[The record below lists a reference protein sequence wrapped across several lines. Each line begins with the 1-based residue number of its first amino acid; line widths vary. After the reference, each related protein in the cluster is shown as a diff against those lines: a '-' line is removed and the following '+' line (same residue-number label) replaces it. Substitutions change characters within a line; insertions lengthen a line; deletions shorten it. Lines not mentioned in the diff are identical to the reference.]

1 MLNRNHQNLCNKNKF
16 QSFSV
21 CFLRDAILVTVLF
34 VLEVIIN
41 MQNEING
48 VKKDTNCIRAD
59 IEYMEGGIN
68 KKIDQNME
76 WMKEHFTQVMKSP
89 SANPDTPA
97 TGEFCIFGFCF
108 NLNLVISVT
117 RSQNKCCT
125 QDITSEHDIVGI

>member
-21 CFLRDAILVTVLF
+21 CFLRDASLVTVLF

-41 MQNEING
+41 MQNEIKG

-76 WMKEHFTQVMKSP
+76 WMKEHFTQVT
-89 SANPDTPA
+89 DIPA

-125 QDITSEHDIVGI
+125 QDITSEHEIVGI